1 MLMQALVAV
10 NLICCHKS
18 TKTKD
23 RRQGGNLKYNL
34 NTNSADKTFNVNV
47 TV

>member
-18 TKTKD
+18 TKK
-23 RRQGGNLKYNL
+23 QKISAKALAL
-34 NTNSADKTFNVNV
+34 NTNGADKTFNVNV